1 MSKFEPAYTASKLN
15 MKGKP
20 NMKAKK
26 KLLAVDDNPDNIA
39 IIEELFQEKYDLRT
53 ASRGEEALKIALD
66 FQPDI
71 ILLDIMMPGMDGYEV
86 CQRLRE
92 YPSLAETKIIMVTAK
107 GALEDR
113 VKGYEAGANDF
124 ITKPFA
130 EENILESVE
139 FFL

>member
-1 MSKFEPAYTASKLN
+1 MSKFEPAYTTSKLD
-15 MKGKP
+15 MKGNWK
-20 NMKAKK
+20 MKAKK

-39 IIEELFQEKYDLRT
+39 IIEELFQDKYDLRT